1 MILALEQYK
10 QSTAEMRDKL
20 TEIAGG
26 LHLDDLR
33 RELEEL
39 REEMNADGFW
49 NDLDRSTHVN
59 RRIAAIEGKIKHYE
73 SLVSAVDDLEVM
85 IDTDLKL
92 AVRFGDEPEGAPEE
106 EDGREVVYVGMDSD
120 SIEMD
125 QIIYDYICLSV
136 PLHKVH
142 EDGGCDPEV
151 LKYIKTDGGTGEKAA
166 ANNPFSALKGL
177 LDKKL

>member
-1 MILALEQYK
+1 MHENYIIPLN
-10 QSTAEMRDKL
+10 
-20 TEIAGG
+20 G
-26 LHLDDLR
+26 
-33 RELEEL
+33 
-39 REEMNADGFW
+39 
-49 NDLDRSTHVN
+49 LDREWKKFPWHVGKEFFTDFGN
-59 RRIAAIEGKIKHYE
+59 SEIRDCDVQVEAEAAKWGSRIDIDCHMGG
-73 SLVSAVDDLEVM
+73 SVVTVCDRCLGDLEM
-85 IDTDLKL
+85 AIDTDLHL
-92 AVRFGDEPEGAPEE
+92 AVRFGNEPESSPEE

-151 LKYIKTDGGTGEKAA
+151 LKFIKTDGGSEEKKAA
-166 ANNPFSALKGL
+166 ANNPFSVLKGL